1 MIIPEL
7 LNFANE
13 NNLSV
18 FILTRSK
25 YKSKYE
31 DQEIKYFKREFG
43 NRLQF
48 FEKDKYVS
56 SYQIIDSCSFITGVD
71 STLLYE
77 SILRNNK
84 TCIFSIRGKLLGLK
98 GFNFGWPYNY
108 DQYGVFWTNIP
119 ETKKIKNISYKNIDV
134 IKGGTER
141 HNSTQN
147 ALNYLKNK
155 KIKNVFIHDAARPN
169 LSIKLLHRL
178 KKELKKN
185 NAVVPYL
192 KSENSVKYK
201 IKNKINNLDRNK
213 IFLTQTPQCFNFQE
227 LFNLYKSNKEKITD
241 EASLYLRKNRK
252 IKFILGDKKNFKIT
266 TIEDLNYLKSNTYYG
281 IGFDIHRLIK
291 NKKLFLGGIKIPFH
305 SGLQGHSDGD
315 VIIHAIID
323 SFLGAMKKGDIGTY
337 YPSNSSKFKNIRSKN
352 MLKPIVELL
361 NDNNFS
367 INNIDINLICEN
379 PKVSKIRNRIIKSLS
394 ELLSIN
400 RNLIN
405 LKGKTVEKLGI
416 IGKEQAIAC
425 EVICSLSK

>member
-1 MIIPEL
+1 MGDC
-7 LNFANE
+7 
-13 NNLSV
+13 
-18 FILTRSK
+18 FILLSAG
-25 YKSKYE
+25 KSKR
-31 DQEIKYFKREFG
+31 FKSKI
-43 NRLQF
+43 NKQ
-48 FEKDKYVS
+48 
-56 SYQIIDSCSFITGVD
+56 FITYKNKPLFEHSLNVALN
-71 STLLYE
+71 SNLFKK
-77 SILRNNK
+77 ILIVSN
-84 TCIFSIRGKLLGLK
+84 
-98 GFNFGWPYNY
+98 
-108 DQYGVFWTNIP
+108 
-119 ETKKIKNISYKNIDV
+119 KKIKKLNYKNIEI
-134 IKGGTER
+134 IKGGIER
-141 HNSTQN
+141 QNSTKK

-169 LSIKLLHRL
+169 LSINLLHRL

-185 NAVVPYL
+185 KAVVPYL

-213 IFLTQTPQCFNFQE
+213 VLLTQTPQCFNFQE

-241 EASLYLRKNRK
+241 EASLYLRNNRK

-266 TIEDLNYLKSNTYYG
+266 TIDDLNYLKSNTYYG

-305 SGLQGHSDGD
+305 SGLQAHSDGD

-323 SFLGAMKKGDIGTY
+323 SLLGAMKKGDIGTY

-352 MLKPIVELL
+352 MLKPVVELL
-361 NDNNFS
+361 NDKNLS

>member
-1 MIIPEL
+1 M
-7 LNFANE
+7 
-13 NNLSV
+13 SDC
-18 FILTRSK
+18 FILLSAG
-25 YKSKYE
+25 KSKR
-31 DQEIKYFKREFG
+31 FKSKI
-43 NRLQF
+43 NKQF
-48 FEKDKYVS
+48 LSYKNKPLFEHSLKTALDSKLFKKVLLVS
-56 SYQIIDSCSFITGVD
+56 
-71 STLLYE
+71 
-77 SILRNNK
+77 N
-84 TCIFSIRGKLLGLK
+84 
-98 GFNFGWPYNY
+98 
-108 DQYGVFWTNIP
+108 
-119 ETKKIKNISYKNIDV
+119 KKIKKISYKNVDI
-134 IKGGTER
+134 IKGGKER
-141 HNSTQN
+141 HDSTQN
-147 ALNYLKNK
+147 ALNYLKHK

-169 LSIKLLHRL
+169 LSINLLHRL

-213 IFLTQTPQCFNFQE
+213 ILLTQTPQCFNFQE

-241 EASLYLRKNRK
+241 EASLYLRNNRK

-266 TIEDLNYLKSNTYYG
+266 TIDDLNYLKSNTYYG

-352 MLKPIVELL
+352 MLKPVVELL
-361 NDNNFS
+361 NDNDFS